1 MVVKDVSY
9 WAIRP
14 EKGVMAEAASRL
26 GTGQR
31 SAAAARSHIH
41 VGSLN
46 SGCFKPAHRDGAL
59 PSSRFRNPM
68 GIARMPGARGVIV
81 ADTGNNAIR
90 EISLQG
96 EGNVRTL
103 PGGRW
108 CVLVCH
114 VPEPCWPPRV
124 AAPPPQPG

>member
-1 MVVKDVSY
+1 
-9 WAIRP
+9 
-14 EKGVMAEAASRL
+14 
-26 GTGQR
+26 
-31 SAAAARSHIH
+31 
-41 VGSLN
+41 
-46 SGCFKPAHRDGAL
+46 
-59 PSSRFRNPM
+59 
-68 GIARMPGARGVIV
+68 MPGARGVIV